1 MNAPITE
8 IDLAVLGIFAGQP
21 RTLDDL
27 MQMGAWQAV
36 NGDRNAVLN
45 RVSKLVK
52 AGYLKKTTSR
62 AKRNA
67 FGCQTYC
74 YKAKVNVYEPT
85 GKAS

>member
-1 MNAPITE
+1 MTAPITE
-8 IDLAVLGIFAGQP
+8 IDLAVLSMFSGQP

-52 AGYLKKTTSR
+52 AGYLNKMRGRSSR
-62 AKRNA
+62 RGYYGN
-67 FGCQTYC
+67 
-74 YKAKVNVYEPT
+74 KAKVNVYEPT